1 MRAAHLTET
10 RASAHIGGVAELL
23 RDLASRLRAVV
34 ANRRRA
40 PRKRL
45 RLPCTVSLH
54 DPQASGANRRVPSLE
69 AYTRDLSASGIAVIT
84 PAVRIGERYI
94 TASTLRL
101 RLEHPSGHV
110 ELLAEPVRYEQLPS
124 ESEETGYLV
133 GVRIV
138 EMGDADRTRYEGYL
152 NNLR

>member
-1 MRAAHLTET
+1 M
-10 RASAHIGGVAELL
+10 AELL

-45 RLPCTVSLH
+45 RLRCTVSLY
-54 DPQASGANRRVPSLE
+54 DAQATAANRRTPTLE
-69 AYTRDLSASGIAVIT
+69 AYTRDLSASGIAVVT
-84 PAVRIGERYI
+84 PAVRINDRYI

-101 RLEHPSGHV
+101 RLEHPSGNV
-110 ELLAEPVRYEQLPS
+110 ELLASPVRYEQLPP

-138 EMGDADRTRYEGYL
+138 EMSDADRARYDGYL
-152 NNLR
+152 SNLK